1 MSSESAL
8 NLEALFSVSGK
19 VALVTGGS
27 SGLGYM
33 MAAGLLQSGAKVYI
47 AARKAEKCQSAA
59 RQLGHLGEC
68 IALTADVTDPEQR
81 QALVTELSVRESA
94 GLSILVNNA
103 GANWGAVID
112 DYPDAAFD
120 KVMSTNVNAV
130 FALTRDLLPLLK
142 AAAKKEDPARVV
154 NIGSM
159 DGLQVPIVQRVP
171 TFAYSASKAAL
182 HHLTRALAVDLAP
195 DMITV
200 NAVAPGFFPS
210 KMTDYVIEQYR
221 KDIEDDCPLGRLGQA
236 EEIVGVLLYLCARSG
251 AYTTG
256 VVIPVDGGTSI
267 SKGSRSWQKNQS
279 QSGQSWEK
287 EL

>member
-1 MSSESAL
+1 MSSESSVI
-8 NLEALFSVSGK
+8 NINTLFNVSGK

-33 MAAGLLQSGAKVYI
+33 IAAGLLQGGVRVYI
-47 AARKAEKCQSAA
+47 ASRKADRCQAA
-59 RQLGHLGEC
+59 AEELGLLGEC
-68 IALTADVTDPEQR
+68 IALAADVTVPEQR
-81 QALVTELSVRESA
+81 QALAAELTAREPG

-103 GANWGAVID
+103 GANWGAEIA

-130 FALTRDLLPLLK
+130 FALTRDLLPMLK
-142 AAAKKEDPARVV
+142 AAASKEDPARVV

-182 HHLTRALAVDLAP
+182 HHLTRALAVDLAA
-195 DMITV
+195 DRITV

-210 KMTDYVIEQYR
+210 KMTDYVIEKYR
-221 KDIEDDCPLGRLGQA
+221 RDIEDDCPLGRLGQA
-236 EEIVGVLLYLCARSG
+236 EEIIGAVLYLCARSG

-256 VVIPVDGGTSI
+256 VVMPVDGGTSI
-267 SKGSRSWQKNQS
+267 SKGSRHWQEKQS
-279 QSGQSWEK
+279 
-287 EL
+287 